1 MQSDAAVF
9 RTQSSLEEGCSRID
23 ETVASFA
30 DVKVSCDDSVVAVID

>member
-9 RTQSSLEEGCSRID
+9 RTQASLEEGCEKID

-30 DVKVSCDDSVVAVID
+30 DVKVGCIPLYG